1 MEFVEATDNI
11 ERYYRAKPN
20 FQIKDLSVTKLQQY
34 LKLIRIDKPIGTL
47 LLFLPCLFGLAYA
60 AKNQN
65 IDVIYFA
72 GLFFIGAFL
81 MRSAGCIVNDIWD
94 RDFDKNVERTK
105 NRPIASGA
113 ISVKAATV
121 FLIILLVLAF
131 LVLLQFNLPTIILGF
146 ISLAFVAFYPLM
158 KRITFYPQI
167 FLGLTFNLGIL
178 FSSAAVLGSITLG
191 AFLLYLSGVIW
202 TVIYDSFYAYQ
213 DLEDDLK
220 IGVKS
225 TAIKFGKNPQKILFI
240 LTAVYFLLLILAGI
254 ISNLKFAYFPLIL
267 LATAHLT
274 CQIKTCNFDDGK
286 TCLEKFQSNFWV
298 GIIVLTAIILG

>member
-1 MEFVEATDNI
+1 MKN
-11 ERYYRAKPN
+11 
-20 FQIKDLSVTKLQQY
+20 Y
-34 LKLIRIDKPIGTL
+34 LNLIRIDKPIGTL
-47 LLFLPCLFGLAYA
+47 LLFLPCLFGLALVS
-60 AKNQN
+60 KNQN
-65 IDVIYFA
+65 IDIIYFA

-105 NRPIASGA
+105 NRPLASGQISLNQA
-113 ISVKAATV
+113 II
-121 FLIILLVLAF
+121 FLTILLFLA
-131 LVLLQFNLPTIILGF
+131 LLILLQFNFQTIILGF

-178 FSSAAVLGSITLG
+178 FASTAVTGKITL
-191 AFLLYLSGVIW
+191 ASFLLYLSAVIW
-202 TVIYDSFYAYQ
+202 TIIYDSFYAYQ
-213 DLEDDLK
+213 DVEDDLR

-225 TAIKFGKNPQKILFI
+225 TAIKFGSQPQKILFT
-240 LTAVYFLLLILAGI
+240 LTAIYFLLLILVGL

-274 CQIKTCNFDDGK
+274 CQIKTCNFSDGK
-286 TCLEKFQSNFWV
+286 NCLQKFKSNFWV
-298 GIIVLTAIILG
+298 GIIILAAIIL